1 MLKTITIQYCKMGYT
16 SDSYSDTDSE
26 RSLSPS
32 PRIIQKLEY
41 NCVKYIL
48 IFMYIHILY
57 KLVIYKLF

>member
-1 MLKTITIQYCKMGYT
+1 MGYT
-16 SDSYSDTDSE
+16 SDSDSYSYSDTDSE
-26 RSLSPS
+26 RSPSPT
-32 PRIIQKLEY
+32 PRIIQKFEY